1 MENIYHDNTN
11 TNKVEMAMLILNNI
25 DFRRNSITRNK
36 EVHFM
41 MINRSICQK
50 DIIILNIYVPNKSTG
65 IEN

>member
-1 MENIYHDNTN
+1 
-11 TNKVEMAMLILNNI
+11 MLILNNI

-41 MINRSICQK
+41 MINRSIYQK